1 MFFREDMN
9 FSIIDGCDDE
19 AAGQDLRFSVRN
31 KKETNR
37 KKQALT
43 GSIRR
48 TATTRTVFPDLLPC
62 RRPQMPRH
70 FFIGQNTCPKKQER
84 RCMNMVICRTACIL
98 WQTAMSFPW
107 HSQTKRRSGTTK
119 EQKTGLPV
127 TPELPARVL
136 SGFSDHDAAVIRR
149 PVQDPIE
156 HLFPKKK

>member
-1 MFFREDMN
+1 MKRPDRTCVFPFGTKKRQTGKNRHLPDPSGGRPPPGLFFRI
-9 FSIIDGCDDE
+9 FCH
-19 AAGQDLRFSVRN
+19 AAVPKCPGIFLS
-31 KKETNR
+31 
-37 KKQALT
+37 A
-43 GSIRR
+43 R
-48 TATTRTVFPDLLPC
+48 TLAR
-62 RRPQMPRH
+62 
-70 FFIGQNTCPKKQER
+70 KKQER